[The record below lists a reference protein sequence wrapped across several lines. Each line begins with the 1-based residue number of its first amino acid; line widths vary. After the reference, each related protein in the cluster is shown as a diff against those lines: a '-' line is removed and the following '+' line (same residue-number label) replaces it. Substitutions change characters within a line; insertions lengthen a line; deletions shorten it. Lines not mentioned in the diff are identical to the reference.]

1 MAHYHKLTEYLTP
14 ASVLKRMQE
23 MRGWKC
29 VLRKARGQWP
39 WKEKLDIMNEKE
51 EDEED
56 IPDAARM
63 KVDDGQEGHS

>member
-1 MAHYHKLTEYLTP
+1 MSISTESLTP
-14 ASVLKRMQE
+14 SNVLKKNARNARVEVRAKERQ
-23 MRGWKC
+23 RPVTLK
-29 VLRKARGQWP
+29 RKIGYH
-39 WKEKLDIMNEKE
+39 DEKE

>member
-1 MAHYHKLTEYLTP
+1 MRARESQRPVT
-14 ASVLKRMQE
+14 LKR
-23 MRGWKC
+23 RIGYH
-29 VLRKARGQWP
+29 
-39 WKEKLDIMNEKE
+39 DEKE